1 MAKWTRQMPWRQ
13 GTLLQP
19 DQLQGLA
26 VAGIPA
32 EAWGV
37 VVSHDCDLA
46 NDDLGMEP
54 DVEVILAQR
63 IRSPDGNCLH
73 AKNPRILHI
82 PVNGL
87 PPDPVA
93 WFELTASR
101 KFRIPKQVL
110 AGVAP
115 LGQVSMEPDTLNALQ
130 DWLADRYRRHALPE
144 ALVPRLDRVFGF
156 LTKHGK
162 KQGDSIIGFWA
173 EYDPQGELDEDEPYE
188 LNLYIIYTV
197 EVAPA
202 RERAE
207 ALVAQL
213 RREFTGLVTK
223 AGYPD
228 GVFLGHCEA
237 LSEQAFTLFD
247 LRAAVHLRFEYISNR
262 LGLGAPRVDG

>member
-13 GTLLQP
+13 GALLQP
-19 DQLQGLA
+19 DQLQRLP
-26 VAGIPA
+26 VADMPT

-46 NDDLGMEP
+46 NDDLDTEP

-63 IRSPDGNCLH
+63 IQTPDGNCLY
-73 AKNPRILHI
+73 AKNPRLLHLPIL
-82 PVNGL
+82 GL

-101 KFRIPKQVL
+101 KVRIAKQAL
-110 AGVAP
+110 AEVAP
-115 LGQVSMEPDTLNALQ
+115 LGQVSMEPETLNTLQ
-130 DWLADRYRRHALPE
+130 DWLAARYRRHALPE
-144 ALVPRLDRVFGF
+144 ALVPRLDRVIAF
-156 LTKHGK
+156 LAKHGK

-173 EYDPQGELDEDEPYE
+173 EYDPQDELNDDEPYE
-188 LNLYIIYTV
+188 LSLYIVYTV
-197 EVAPA
+197 EVAAA

-207 ALVAQL
+207 ALAVRL
-213 RREFTGLVTK
+213 RQDFADFVTR

-228 GVFLGHCEA
+228 GVFLGRCEA

-247 LRAAVHLRFEYISNR
+247 LRTTVHLRFEYISNR
-262 LGLGAPRVDG
+262 LGLEAGRVD